1 MENRKKYAV
10 FTMDVEEFND
20 TECVANSGQ
29 KVTQDML
36 DGLDEY
42 IRLLEKYEIKAT
54 MFTVCQTAQK
64 VKERLLRYLRRGHR
78 IALHGLKHT
87 PPCTMDD
94 ECFRRET
101 LEAKTLLEEEFQTRV
116 TGYRA
121 PCFSLDEGKLDILR
135 SLGFRYDSSRMDF
148 MPARH
153 VEKLDMSGF
162 RELLKGVFCKNGF
175 YEFGLT
181 CQKLFGKNYPISGG
195 GYVRLGHWNF
205 IMPLIGSY
213 LRENDY
219 YVFYLH
225 PFEMSRER
233 LPALKHLKL
242 YDRSYLNCGLRTYR
256 LKVEAIIRMLKT
268 CGYTFVTFDE
278 LADLIE
284 SK

>member
-64 VKERLLRYLRRGHR
+64 VKERLLRYLHRGHR

-121 PCFSLDEGKLDILR
+121 PCFSLDEGKLDIL
-135 SLGFRYDSSRMDF
+135 
-148 MPARH
+148 
-153 VEKLDMSGF
+153 
-162 RELLKGVFCKNGF
+162 
-175 YEFGLT
+175 
-181 CQKLFGKNYPISGG
+181 ISG
-195 GYVRLGHWNF
+195 
-205 IMPLIGSY
+205 
-213 LRENDY
+213 
-219 YVFYLH
+219 
-225 PFEMSRER
+225 
-233 LPALKHLKL
+233 
-242 YDRSYLNCGLRTYR
+242 DRVSAGPG
-256 LKVEAIIRMLKT
+256 EAIFIPKGSTIEFSAPERARFL
-268 CGYTFVTFDE
+268 YVTYP
-278 LADLIE
+278 ADWQ
-284 SK
+284 SQG

>member
-242 YDRSYLNCGLRTYR
+242 YDRYYLNCGLRTYR